1 MKTTQHSTKRKG
13 NIFIEMNISENKGSS
28 LAVEYDD
35 DDDDSSNGFDDD
47 DDDDEGRFNHYY
59 LSYFNLFILE
69 NDDDIEWKPHKDPRY
84 LADTDDD
91 STDDSDKELAKQEA
105 EEFIKGSTANHHGP
119 VIKKPRADDE

>member
-35 DDDDSSNGFDDD
+35 DDDDDDDSSNGFDDG

-59 LSYFNLFILE
+59 LSYFNYLF
-69 NDDDIEWKPHKDPRY
+69 
-84 LADTDDD
+84 
-91 STDDSDKELAKQEA
+91 
-105 EEFIKGSTANHHGP
+105 
-119 VIKKPRADDE
+119 